1 MMLFSFPG
9 FQKITHMGSMMCFPI
24 RKGYYGK
31 PTHHIGASNLK
42 WLLIS
47 IQLNPRPIVRS
58 RQDALGLITIY
69 TRPDES
75 SRYAQYSQ

>member
-1 MMLFSFPG
+1 MMLFSYPG
-9 FQKITHMGSMMCFPI
+9 FQKITRMGSMMCFPI

-31 PTHHIGASNLK
+31 PAHHIGASNLK

-69 TRPDES
+69 PRPDES
-75 SRYAQYSQ
+75 SSHAQYSQ

>member
-1 MMLFSFPG
+1 MMLFSYPG
-9 FQKITHMGSMMCFPI
+9 FQKITPMGSMMCFPI

-47 IQLNPRPIVRS
+47 IQLNPRPTVRS
-58 RQDALGLITIY
+58 YQDALGLITIY
-69 TRPDES
+69 TRPDEFS
-75 SRYAQYSQ
+75 S

>member
-1 MMLFSFPG
+1 MMLFSYPC

-75 SRYAQYSQ
+75 SSYSQYSQ